1 MQSRRLV
8 PAALAVLV
16 LSGSGL
22 GGCGSSSSSSAS
34 QATGPRSWTLAQVL
48 RMTGLRRNSD
58 GLTYRLPAH
67 PECTVRVLLR
77 STAEVQTYKASGDPI
92 ATNPDRSAGVS
103 VDPGEPASCKR
114 LFTQALSHVK

>member
-16 LSGSGL
+16 LSGFVL
-22 GGCGSSSSSSAS
+22 AGCGSSSSPSSSAS
-34 QATGPRSWTLAQVL
+34 QATRPRSRALAQVL
-48 RMTGLRRNSD
+48 RLSRLRRHPAA
-58 GLTYRLPAH
+58 LTYRLPPH
-67 PECTVRVLLR
+67 PQCPVRVLLR

-103 VDPGEPASCKR
+103 VAPDEPASCKR
-114 LFTQALSHVK
+114 VFTQALA